1 MGSAPDPDAGER
13 PDISQALRLLAALI
27 ARAHRSHLS
36 RERHDLLDV
45 RRNDADEVDGKPG
58 ADDEV
63 GP

>member
-1 MGSAPDPDAGER
+1 MASAPDPDTGER

-36 RERHDLLDV
+36 RARRDLLDV
-45 RRNDADEVDGKPG
+45 PRKDADEVDGKSG